1 MSTRLGPE
9 QRAAAAIGGGPIRV
23 VAGAGT
29 GKTAVIAER
38 FGRLVA
44 GGLSPASILVMTFT
58 ERAAAEMRQRIEE
71 RIGAAAPAVG
81 TFHSIALGWLRAD
94 GRTVG
99 VPAGFRILTGAD
111 RWIVA
116 RELMWQLGDNA
127 LTGDERPDDLV
138 APALQML
145 ERMKQEL
152 VPIGRLAARAAST
165 DDAERG
171 ELMRACVRLFR
182 AYERECRKRRL
193 LDFEDLLLLTVR
205 MLEENPKLL
214 DTYTAR
220 YMSVLVDEYQ
230 DLNLAQERLVE
241 LVASRTQPFVV
252 GDDDQSIYRFR
263 GASRASLERFVAS
276 FPNSSTMTMGRN
288 RRSSHQIVAA
298 AATLIGNNAGRLP
311 KQLAS
316 AKPGPK
322 VELWSCP
329 DGMTEA
335 ASIATQAA
343 DLVERGTALRE
354 IAVLCRT
361 NAIARPIASALAAQ
375 GLPHVVIGG
384 RGFHDRAEI
393 RDVIALLRVL
403 RDPCDVVA
411 IARAITRPP
420 LSLDPSRALAVLRD
434 RGEKLPLEAIKAS
447 KPAAAFASLLEEL
460 ASAATRLDVRDLF
473 FELMNRTR
481 YLEAVGDT
489 LEAGEAARVTANVS
503 RFAEMIAEFCET
515 VVDRSLTAYMQHLD
529 LVLLSGEDEEPA
541 PVEAADDAIHVMTIH
556 QAKGLEFDAVFVPG
570 LVEGRLPQSGRS
582 PRFELPPSVLEPLVR
597 GREDVV
603 AEERRLLYVAM
614 TRARNQLYLTRASHY
629 EGGRRWRD
637 SRFLG
642 EVRAAGARTV
652 CERTFEAVTQP
663 PARRMATR
671 KPGQV
676 VLSYSAIA
684 AYRECPRQYWFR
696 QEQRLPA
703 AQSAEAVHGV
713 IQHEVLRQA
722 GEARRSGRQV
732 TAKALKS
739 IHEGVW
745 RVSAFP
751 DPRRAAT
758 FKRIG
763 AAQLEAYR
771 SRGGFDAPAEF
782 LEHPFSA
789 AVDGWTLRGV
799 IDRIDRTDS
808 GWRIVDYK
816 SGRPLT
822 RRRRDLQVA
831 LYALGASNALRLD
844 PIELEV
850 VYLATGE
857 TVKVEKVGD
866 LVTDATSQATEVA
879 AGVREG
885 LFEARPERRRCRL
898 CPYRLACAD
907 AL

>member
-1 MSTRLGPE
+1 MNTGLGVE

-38 FGRLVA
+38 FHRLVSR
-44 GGLSPASILVMTFT
+44 GVSPASILVMTFT
-58 ERAAAEMRQRIEE
+58 DRAAAEMRQRIED
-71 RIGAAAPAVG
+71 RIEAPAPAVG

-94 GRTVG
+94 GRAVG
-99 VPAGFRILTGAD
+99 APPGFRILAGAD
-111 RWIVA
+111 RWILA
-116 RELMWQLGDNA
+116 RELMWRLGDNA

-152 VPIGRLAARAAST
+152 VPIARLAAWASST
-165 DDAERG
+165 DDKERG
-171 ELMRACVRLFR
+171 DLMRACVRLFR
-182 AYERECRKRRL
+182 AYERECRKHRL
-193 LDFEDLLLLTVR
+193 LDFEDLLVLAVG
-205 MLEENPKLL
+205 MLEEHHRVLER
-214 DTYTAR
+214 YTDR
-220 YMSVLVDEYQ
+220 YRNVLVDEYQ

-241 LVASRTQPFVV
+241 LVASRSEPFVV

-263 GASRASLERFVAS
+263 GASRASLERFIAS
-276 FPNSSTMTMGRN
+276 FPNTTTLTMGRN
-288 RRSSHQIVAA
+288 RRSSRRVVAA
-298 AATLIGNNAGRLP
+298 AAALIGKNPGRLP
-311 KQLAS
+311 KQLVS
-316 AKPGPK
+316 AMPGPR

-329 DGMTEA
+329 DGATEA
-335 ASIATQAA
+335 TAIAAHAA
-343 DLVERGTALRE
+343 GLVERGTSLRE

-361 NAIARPIASALAAQ
+361 NAIARPIAAALAAQ
-375 GLPHVVIGG
+375 GLPHVVVGG

-393 RDVIALLRVL
+393 RDIIALLRVL
-403 RDPCDVVA
+403 NDPTDVVA
-411 IARAITRPP
+411 LARAVTRPP
-420 LSLDPSRALAVLRD
+420 LNLDPSIALEMLRD
-434 RGEKLPLEAIKAS
+434 RGERPPLAALEAWA
-447 KPAAAFASLLEEL
+447 PAAAFAGLLREL
-460 ASAATRLDVRDLF
+460 VSEATRLDVRDLF

-481 YLEAVGDT
+481 YLEVVGAT

-503 RFAEMIAEFCET
+503 RFAEMIAEFSED
-515 VVDRSLTAYMQHLD
+515 VADRSLSAYMQHLE

-541 PVEAADDAIHVMTIH
+541 PVETADDAIHVMTIH
-556 QAKGLEFDAVFVPG
+556 QAKGLEFEAVFVPG

-582 PRFELPPSVLEPLVR
+582 PHFELPASVLEPLVR

-614 TRARNQLYLTRASHY
+614 TRARHHLFLTRAAHY

-637 SRFLG
+637 SRFLE
-642 EVRAAGARTV
+642 EVRAAGTRTV
-652 CERTFEAVTQP
+652 CERTFDAAVTP
-663 PARRMATR
+663 PARRMAGR
-671 KPGQV
+671 RPAEV

-684 AYRECPRQYWFR
+684 AYRDCPRQYWFR

-703 AQSAEAVHGV
+703 VQSAEAVHGV
-713 IQHEVLRQA
+713 IQHEILRQA
-722 GEARRSGRQV
+722 GEARKSGREV
-732 TAKALKS
+732 TAPVLKS
-739 IHEGVW
+739 IHEKVW
-745 RVSAFP
+745 RESTFP
-751 DPRRAAT
+751 DARRAAT

-763 AAQLEAYR
+763 AAQLEAFR
-771 SRGGFDAPAEF
+771 GGGGFDVPPEF
-782 LEHPFSA
+782 LEQPFSA

-831 LYALGASNALRLD
+831 LYALGASNGLRLD

-850 VYLATGE
+850 VYLATGQR
-857 TVKVEKVGD
+857 VKVERVQE
-866 LVTDATSQATEVA
+866 LVAEATSQAVEVA
-879 AGVREG
+879 EGVREG
-885 LFEARPERRRCRL
+885 RFEARPERRRCRL
-898 CPYRLACAD
+898 CPYRLACAE

>member
-1 MSTRLGPE
+1 VNARLGAE

-38 FGRLVA
+38 FSRLVA
-44 GGLSPASILVMTFT
+44 GGSSPASILVMTFT
-58 ERAAAEMRQRIEE
+58 ERAAAEMRQRIED
-71 RIGAAAPAVG
+71 RIGATAPDVG

-94 GRTVG
+94 GRAVG
-99 VPAGFRILTGAD
+99 VLPGFRILAGAD
-111 RWIVA
+111 RWILA

-138 APALQML
+138 GPALQML

-152 VPIGRLAARAAST
+152 VPIGRLAAWASAS
-165 DDAERG
+165 DDPERG
-171 ELMRACVRLFR
+171 DLMRACVRLFR
-182 AYERECRKRRL
+182 AYDRECRKRRL
-193 LDFEDLLLLTVR
+193 LDFEDLLVLAVQ
-205 MLEENPKLL
+205 MLEEDPKLL
-214 DTYTAR
+214 DQYTAR
-220 YMSVLVDEYQ
+220 YLDVLVDEYQ

-241 LVASRTQPFVV
+241 LIASKTHPFVV

-263 GASRASLERFVAS
+263 GASRASLERFMAS
-276 FPNSSTMTMGRN
+276 FPDSGTMTMGRN
-288 RRSSHQIVAA
+288 RRSSRRIVAA
-298 AATLIGNNAGRLP
+298 AAALIGNNGNRLP
-311 KQLAS
+311 KQLVS
-316 AKPGPK
+316 AMPGPQ

-329 DGMTEA
+329 DGQTEA
-335 ASIATQAA
+335 AAIATQAA
-343 DLVERGTALRE
+343 DLVERGSSLRQ
-354 IAVLCRT
+354 IAILCRT

-403 RDPCDVVA
+403 RDPGDVVA
-411 IARAITRPP
+411 IARSITRPP
-420 LSLDPSRALAVLRD
+420 LSLDLSRALAVLRD
-434 RGEKLPLEAIKAS
+434 RGEQPPLDAVKAW
-447 KPAAAFASLLEEL
+447 KPAASFASVLEEL
-460 ASAATRLDVRDLF
+460 AAAATRLDVRDLF

-481 YLEAVGDT
+481 YLEVVDET
-489 LEAGEAARVTANVS
+489 LDAGEAARVTANVS
-503 RFAEMIAEFCET
+503 RLAEMIAEFCET
-515 VVDRSLTAYMQHLD
+515 AADRSLTAYMHHLD

-614 TRARNQLYLTRASHY
+614 TRARRYLYLTRASHY

-637 SRFLG
+637 SRFLD

-652 CERTFEAVTQP
+652 CEREFEAAAQP
-663 PARRMATR
+663 PIRRMPP
-671 KPGQV
+671 KHPGKV
-676 VLSYSAIA
+676 VLSFSAIA

-696 QEQRLPA
+696 QEQRMPVV
-703 AQSAEAVHGV
+703 QSAEAVHGV

-722 GEARRSGRQV
+722 GEARRNGRQV
-732 TAKALKS
+732 TAKALRS
-739 IHEGVW
+739 IHDEVW
-745 RVSAFP
+745 RLTTFP

-771 SRGGFDAPAEF
+771 SRGGFDAPPEF

-799 IDRIDRTDS
+799 IDRIDRTDA

-831 LYALGASNALRLD
+831 LYALGANNALRLD

-857 TVKVEKVGD
+857 SVKVEKVGE

-885 LFEARPERRRCRL
+885 MFDARPERRRCRL

>member
-1 MSTRLGPE
+1 VTARLGAE
-9 QRAAAAIGGGPIRV
+9 QRAAAAIGTGPIRV

-38 FGRLVA
+38 FSLLVA

-58 ERAAAEMRQRIEE
+58 ERAAAEMRQRIED
-71 RIGAAAPAVG
+71 RIGAGAPAVG

-94 GRTVG
+94 GRAVG
-99 VPAGFRILTGAD
+99 VPAAFQILAGAD
-111 RWIVA
+111 RWILA
-116 RELMWQLGDNA
+116 RELMWKLGDNA

-138 APALQML
+138 GPALQML

-152 VPIGRLAARAAST
+152 VPVGRLAAWASST
-165 DDAERG
+165 DDRERG

-193 LDFEDLLLLTVR
+193 LDFEDLLLLAVR
-205 MLEENPKLL
+205 MLEENPRLL
-214 DTYTAR
+214 DQYTAH
-220 YMSVLVDEYQ
+220 YSSVLVDEYQ

-241 LVASRTQPFVV
+241 LVASKTQPFVV

-263 GASRASLERFVAS
+263 GASRASLERFVAT
-276 FPNSSTMTMGRN
+276 FPNTSTMTMGRN
-288 RRSSHQIVAA
+288 RRSSRRIVAA
-298 AATLIGNNAGRLP
+298 AATLIGNNGNRLP
-311 KQLAS
+311 KRLVS
-316 AKPGPK
+316 AMPGPE

-329 DGMTEA
+329 DGATEA
-335 ASIATQAA
+335 AAIAKQAA
-343 DLVERGTALRE
+343 DLVERGTSLRE

-361 NAIARPIASALAAQ
+361 NAIARPIASALAAI

-403 RDPCDVVA
+403 RDPSDVVA
-411 IARAITRPP
+411 LARAITRPP

-434 RGEKLPLEAIKAS
+434 RGEQLPLDAVRGW
-447 KPAAAFASLLEEL
+447 KPAALFASLLEEL
-460 ASAATRLDVRDLF
+460 AAAATQLDVRDLF

-481 YLEAVGDT
+481 YLDVVGNT
-489 LEAGEAARVTANVS
+489 LEAGEAARVTANVG
-503 RFAEMIAEFCET
+503 RMAEMIAEFCET
-515 VVDRSLTAYMQHLD
+515 TVDRSLTAYMDHLD

-541 PVEAADDAIHVMTIH
+541 PVETAGDAIHVMTIH

-614 TRARNQLYLTRASHY
+614 TRARQSLFLTRASHY

-637 SRFLG
+637 SRFLD

-652 CERTFEAVTQP
+652 CDREFQAAPQP
-663 PARRMATR
+663 PPPRTPAKQPRE
-671 KPGQV
+671 V
-676 VLSYSAIA
+676 VLSFSAIA
-684 AYRECPRQYWFR
+684 AYLECPRQYWFR

-703 AQSAEAVHGV
+703 VQSAEAVHGV
-713 IQHEVLRQA
+713 IQHEVLCQA
-722 GEARRSGRQV
+722 GEARKSGSPV
-732 TAKALKS
+732 TARALKL
-739 IHEGVW
+739 IHDDVW
-745 RVSAFP
+745 RLSNFP

-771 SRGGFDAPAEF
+771 GRGGFDQPPEF

-789 AVDGWTLRGV
+789 SVDGWTLKGV

-831 LYALGASNALRLD
+831 LYALGANNALRLD

-850 VYLATGE
+850 VYLATGDSV
-857 TVKVEKVGD
+857 TVEKVAD
-866 LVTDATSQATEVA
+866 LVTDAISQGTQVA
-879 AGVREG
+879 EGVREG
-885 LFEARPERRRCRL
+885 IFEARPERRRCRL
-898 CPYRLACAD
+898 CPYRLACPD